1 MTPNRT
7 LGLVLMTGA
16 GLAWSSGGV
25 LARSVSFN
33 DGWELVFWRS
43 LFLLPCLAVAVMA
56 FHRGRL
62 VQPVMAVGRIGLIAG
77 ALLAVQFFCFL
88 LAVTRT
94 TVAETLV
101 IMSISPFVAAL
112 VGRVVLGEAVPLR
125 TLIAMIV
132 GFGGIA
138 VMFAGAIGSG
148 ALAGNIIALGV
159 SLAFAGQLVALRRQ
173 SAAVDMLPTVLIAG
187 LISVPL
193 ALPFAWPLEAGARD
207 LLFLAIMGAFQL
219 AFGCALM
226 TIASRHLPA
235 AEIGLFALLETI
247 LGPLWVWLAYGEKPS
262 DLALVGALV
271 VIGALAANALFG
283 LRRTG
288 TAPSA

>member
-1 MTPNRT
+1 LLHPRPALPAGGRGDADCPARAHPGADLGLAADRRTTRGLDHHRRHHRARRPRRARHAGGTARPASTHTMTPNRT
-7 LGLVLMTGA
+7 LGLVLMSGA

-56 FHRGRL
+56 FHRGSL
-62 VQPVMAVGRIGLIAG
+62 VRPVLAVGRIGLIAG

-125 TLIAMIV
+125 TLIAMVV
-132 GFGGIA
+132 GFAGIA
-138 VMFAGAIGSG
+138 VMFAGALGSG
-148 ALAGNIIALGV
+148 ALTGNIIALGV

-187 LISVPL
+187 
-193 ALPFAWPLEAGARD
+193 
-207 LLFLAIMGAFQL
+207 
-219 AFGCALM
+219 
-226 TIASRHLPA
+226 
-235 AEIGLFALLETI
+235 
-247 LGPLWVWLAYGEKPS
+247 
-262 DLALVGALV
+262 
-271 VIGALAANALFG
+271 
-283 LRRTG
+283 
-288 TAPSA
+288 

>member
-1 MTPNRT
+1 MTRNRT
-7 LGLVLMTGA
+7 LGLVLMSGA

-25 LARSVSFN
+25 LVRSLSFN
-33 DGWELVFWRS
+33 DGWEIVFWRS

-62 VQPVMAVGRIGLIAG
+62 LQPLLQVGRSGVIAG

-112 VGRVVLGEAVPLR
+112 VGRVILGETVPPR
-125 TLIAMIV
+125 TLVAMLV
-132 GFGGIA
+132 GFSGIA
-138 VMFAGAIGSG
+138 VMFAGSLGSG
-148 ALAGNIIALGV
+148 ALIGNVIALGV
-159 SLAFAGQLVALRRQ
+159 SLAFAGQLVALRQQ
-173 SAAVDMLPTVLIAG
+173 SAAIDMLPTVLIAG

-193 ALPFAWPLEAGARD
+193 ALPFAWPLEATARD
-207 LLFLAIMGAFQL
+207 LVFLAIMGAFQL

-226 TIASRHLPA
+226 TIAVRHLPA

-247 LGPLWVWLAYGEKPS
+247 LGPIWVWIAYGERPM
-262 DLALVGALV
+262 DLALAGAFV
-271 VIGALAANALFG
+271 VVGALAANALLG
-283 LRRTG
+283 LRRRN
-288 TAPSA
+288 TALP

>member
-7 LGLVLMTGA
+7 FGLLLMTGA

-33 DGWELVFWRS
+33 DGWEMVFWRS

-56 FHRGRL
+56 FHHGRL
-62 VQPVMAVGRIGLIAG
+62 IQPVLQVGRIGVIAG

-112 VGRVVLGEAVPLR
+112 VGRVVLHEKVPLR
-125 TLIAMIV
+125 TMIAMVV
-132 GFGGIA
+132 GFSGIA
-138 VMFAGAIGSG
+138 VMFAGSLGSG
-148 ALAGNIIALGV
+148 GLTGNLIALGV
-159 SLAFAGQLVALRRQ
+159 SLAFAGQLVALRQQ
-173 SAAVDMLPTVLIAG
+173 SEAVDMLPTVLIAG

-193 ALPFAWPLEAGARD
+193 ALPFAWPLEATARD
-207 LLFLAIMGAFQL
+207 LAFLAIMGAFQL

-226 TIASRHLPA
+226 TVAVRHLPA

-247 LGPLWVWLAYGEKPS
+247 LGPLWVWLAYDEQPS

-271 VIGALAANALFG
+271 VIGALAANALLG
-283 LRRTG
+283 LRRGT

>member
-7 LGLVLMTGA
+7 FGLLLMTGA

-25 LARSVSFN
+25 LVRSLSFS
-33 DGWELVFWRS
+33 DGWEIVFWRS
-43 LFLLPCLAVAVMA
+43 LFLLPCLAAAVLV

-62 VQPVMAVGRIGLIAG
+62 ILPVLQVGRVGLIAG
-77 ALLAVQFFCFL
+77 ALLAVQVFCFL

-112 VGRVVLGEAVPLR
+112 VGRVVLHEPVPLR
-125 TLIAMIV
+125 TLIAMVV
-132 GFGGIA
+132 GFSGIA
-138 VMFAGAIGSG
+138 VMFTGSLGSG
-148 ALAGNIIALGV
+148 ALVGNVIALGV

-173 SAAVDMLPTVLIAG
+173 NAAVDMLPTVLIAG

-193 ALPFAWPLEAGARD
+193 ALPFAWPLEATSRD
-207 LLFLAIMGAFQL
+207 LVFLAIMGAFQL

-226 TIASRHLPA
+226 TIAVRHLPA

-247 LGPLWVWLAYGEKPS
+247 LGPLWVWMAYGERPT
-262 DLALVGALV
+262 DLALFGALV
-271 VIGALAANALFG
+271 VIGALAANALLG
-283 LRRTG
+283 LHRSS

>member
-7 LGLVLMTGA
+7 FGLVLMTGA

-25 LARSVSFN
+25 LVRSVSIS
-33 DGWELVFWRS
+33 DGWEIVFWRS

-62 VQPVMAVGRIGLIAG
+62 IRPLLQVGRGGLMAG

-112 VGRVVLGEAVPLR
+112 VGRVVLGEPVPVR
-125 TLIAMIV
+125 TLIAMVV
-132 GFGGIA
+132 GFSGIA
-138 VMFAGAIGSG
+138 VMFAGSLGSG
-148 ALAGNIIALGV
+148 ALTGNVIALGV
-159 SLAFAGQLVALRRQ
+159 SLAFAGQLVVLRRQ
-173 SAAVDMLPTVLIAG
+173 RADVDMLPTVLIAG

-193 ALPFAWPLEAGARD
+193 ALPFAWPLEATARD

-219 AFGCALM
+219 ALGCALM
-226 TIASRHLPA
+226 TIAARHLPA

-247 LGPLWVWLAYGEKPS
+247 LGPLWVWMAYGERPAE
-262 DLALVGALV
+262 LALIGALV
-271 VIGALAANALFG
+271 VIGALAANALLG
-283 LRRTG
+283 LRGRN
-288 TAPSA
+288 TALS